1 MRRFTCGTA
10 TLLASLALASGTA
23 SAAPITVGSPLNQTF
38 KPTLINSVAT
48 IANSGSTEAG
58 AKVFSPVT
66 GAVIEWHVVGAQGG
80 PFVLKV
86 LRPVG
91 GGVSF
96 SAVGASAGA
105 LPSGLDLQT
114 FPTAVPIQTGD
125 LIAIDNTNKADLLGI
140 REFAVGAGFFGWV
153 PPLPVGATAPP
164 GQKRPEIEVG
174 FNAVVQPA
182 PTITA
187 VSPKTGTFKG
197 GTKVTISG
205 TDLTGASAVSFGGI
219 AVKRFTVDSESQITA
234 VTGAAKKPGPAT
246 VSVSTVAGTAT
257 ANGFKLT
264 ACVVPNLKNKMLEA
278 AKKKLKKAKCKLGKV
293 KKTNGVT
300 GETGKVTKQ
309 GKKAGKKLAPGTK
322 VNVTLG

>member
-1 MRRFTCGTA
+1 MRRFTCGAA
-10 TLLASLALASGTA
+10 TLLASLTLAGTTA
-23 SAAPITVGSPLNQTF
+23 SAAPVTVGSPLNQTF

-58 AKVFSPVT
+58 AKLFSPVT

-105 LPSGLDLQT
+105 LPSGLGLQT
-114 FPTAVPIQTGD
+114 FSAAVPIQTGD
-125 LIAIDNTNKADLLGI
+125 LIAIDNTNKTDVLGI
-140 REFAVGAGFFGWV
+140 REFAPGAGFFGWV

-182 PTITA
+182 PSITA

-197 GTKVTISG
+197 GTKVRITG
-205 TDLTGASAVSFGGI
+205 TDFSGASAVSFGGVP
-219 AVKRFTVDSESQITA
+219 AKSFTVDSETQITA
-234 VTGAAKKPGPAT
+234 VTAAAKKPGDAA
-246 VSVSTVAGTAT
+246 VAVSTVAGTAT
-257 ANGFKLT
+257 ANGFRLT
-264 ACVVPNLKNKMLEA
+264 ACVVPNLKNKTLEA
-278 AKKKLKKAKCKLGKV
+278 AKKKLKKSECKLGKV

-300 GETGKVTKQ
+300 GKTGKVTKQ
-309 GKKAGKKLAPGTK
+309 GKPAGKKLAPGAK